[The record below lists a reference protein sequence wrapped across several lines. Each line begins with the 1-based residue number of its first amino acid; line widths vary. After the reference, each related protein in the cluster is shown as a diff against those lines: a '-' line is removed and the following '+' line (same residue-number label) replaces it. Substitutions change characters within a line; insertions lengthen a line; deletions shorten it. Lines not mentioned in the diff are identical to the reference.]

1 MDYDPFQWSLLRSVE
16 MNSRKL
22 TSALLSLL
30 LSAGSIAV
38 LAPQSVEARDV
49 TFQDFMKEAGCMPMG
64 EKVDGAVKR
73 LSTASGE
80 DSGKAKWQEG
90 LDALKKLAA
99 AGNVEA
105 QLVLARVYKKG
116 DFGVTANVEEAV
128 KWMTAA
134 AEAGNGF
141 AQAMLSAYYWREAAV
156 KDPEK
161 ALKWAEKSAAQDTGM
176 GMLALGLINVTGI
189 PVGAPAD
196 KQSYPLNPE
205 KAVELF
211 KKASAKGL
219 YPADHMLAVIYANG
233 MGAVKQDSDKAF
245 EYALNGAIAGDSA
258 CATMVGK
265 FMKSADAPP
274 DKLKEALARYEKA
287 VREPQKDMLT
297 AGNGEAAFHLAELYM
312 DDDASFHD
320 YGKALE
326 LYELAAERGN
336 LRALY
341 QAGRIYYNGTGVKED
356 RKKGL
361 EYFKRGMDK
370 GDQIAAVS
378 IAIAQMTGMGM
389 DRALDEGL
397 SLLKKIADKAPT
409 EAELAAVK
417 EAGELP
423 APGLAALNLGYVYRD
438 GINDDQGKTVFASD
452 PKEALKWFQ
461 KAAESGSIK
470 AISNLGTAYLNGS
483 GTDKDPVKAIE
494 YMKVAA
500 KNGDAVS
507 LYNLSLLYEIGLKDA
522 LEKDSQ
528 KAIAFLKRAAD
539 AGYPTAQR
547 ELGAAYLG
555 GISVDKDDKKAF
567 EYLNKATA
575 GGDEIA
581 KVNLAI
587 CYLKGSGCTKDEARA
602 MAMLKEIVA
611 GEYKPNVDPNPTT
624 IYHISG
630 GKNVKVAVAD
640 YCADAI
646 ASCNLGYIYRDG
658 LGTDKNLEE
667 ALKYFKRAIK
677 SGHTLAY
684 ENAAVIMLASPDK
697 GYDKDEAVG
706 YLKKAADT
714 GFDAAQYRLGQLYEK
729 GIGVDKDLDE
739 AKNWYKKA
747 SDSGSELAKEALARL
762 DGGGDSSDKSGGK
775 SGAVEQSAENSDS
788 DSDSDSE

>member
-1 MDYDPFQWSLLRSVE
+1 

-30 LSAGSIAV
+30 LSAGSISV
-38 LAPQSVEARDV
+38 LAPQEAEAREV
-49 TFQDFMKEAGCMPMG
+49 SFKDFMKEAGYMPMG

-73 LSTASGE
+73 LSSAE
-80 DSGKAKWQEG
+80 AKGSENAKSQEG
-90 LDALKKLAA
+90 LESLKKLATS
-99 AGNVEA
+99 GNVEA
-105 QLVLARVYKKG
+105 QLVLARIYKKG
-116 DFGVTANVEEAV
+116 DFGFTANVEEAV
-128 KWMTAA
+128 KWMTMA

-141 AQAMLSAYYWREAAV
+141 AQAMLSAYYWREASV
-156 KDPEK
+156 KDPDK

-176 GMLALGLINVTGI
+176 GLLALGLINVTGI
-189 PVGAPAD
+189 PIGAPPD

-211 KKASAKGL
+211 QKASAKGL

-258 CATMVGK
+258 CATMVSK
-265 FMKSADAPP
+265 FMTSADAPP

-287 VREPQKDMLT
+287 VREPQKDAIT
-297 AGNGEAAFHLAELYM
+297 AGDGEAAFHLAELYM

-320 YGKALE
+320 SARALD
-326 LYELAAERGN
+326 LYELAADQGN

-356 RKKGL
+356 RQKGL
-361 EYFKRGMDK
+361 EYFKKGMDK
-370 GDQIAAVS
+370 GDDIATVS
-378 IAIAQMTGMGM
+378 IAIAQMTAMGM
-389 DRALDEGL
+389 DRDLDKGL
-397 SLLKKIADKAPT
+397 ALLKKIADKAPT
-409 EAELAAVK
+409 EAELAAIK

-438 GINDDQGKTVFASD
+438 GITDDQGKTVLERD

-461 KAAESGSIK
+461 KAAECGSVK

-483 GTDKDPVKAIE
+483 GADKDPARAIA

-507 LYNLSLLYEIGLKDA
+507 LYNLSLLYEIGVKDV
-522 LEKDSQ
+522 LEKDGQ
-528 KAIAFLKRAAD
+528 KSVAFLKRAAD

-555 GISVDKDDKKAF
+555 GISVDKDEKVAF
-567 EYLNKATA
+567 EYLSKATA

-587 CYLKGSGCTKDEARA
+587 CYLKGSGCTQDEARA
-602 MAMLKEIVA
+602 TAMLKEIVA
-611 GEYKPNVDPNPTT
+611 SEYKPNAEPNPAT

-684 ENAAVIMLASPDK
+684 ENAAVIMLTSPEK
-697 GYDKDEAVG
+697 GYDKEEAVG

-714 GFDAAQYRLGQLYEK
+714 GFDAAQYRLGLLYEK
-729 GIGVDKDLDE
+729 GIGVEKDLGE

-762 DGGGDSSDKSGGK
+762 DGGAEGSDVKTGGKTDDKSDAAEDTDSDSK
-775 SGAVEQSAENSDS
+775 SASDS
-788 DSDSDSE
+788 DAE